1 MSSLTTL
8 ILEGHLPLVVSGGA
22 GSLVAEFLVLL
33 LLPLPDV
40 RVIVEGGP
48 CGTEVS
54 LRVLGLLIEVPA
66 PEAMV
71 LMTLLLL
78 FRVVKDGTRGV
89 LLLPKCELGQSVGK
103 VHGYR
108 CDVFEVR
115 SFPVIVPVSE
125 PMLVRDR

>member
-108 CDVFEVR
+108 CYVFEVR
-115 SFPVIVPVSE
+115 SFPVIVPISE